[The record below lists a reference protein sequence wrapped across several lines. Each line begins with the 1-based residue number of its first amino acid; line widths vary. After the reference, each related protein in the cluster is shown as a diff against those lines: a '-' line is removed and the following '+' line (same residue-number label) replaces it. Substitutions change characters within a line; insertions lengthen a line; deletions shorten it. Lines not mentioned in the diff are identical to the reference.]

1 MSDIHTKLQCE
12 IVCDLLPLYH
22 DGVVTETTR
31 KAVAEHLDDCESC
44 MQEYRLLQAAL
55 PLQPAQSS
63 TGSKFAVFSKN
74 LKKKRIVTAFIAA
87 VLACALLAGVFYVLT
102 QVPLVSIPDSEFTV
116 HRVYRCEIDG
126 MVQFFLLYETPS
138 YGAPA
143 SCVYE
148 IRENDDG
155 SNTLVLPWRKP
166 IIAHKFSSTYVEVLT
181 TQHIV
186 RDGDLNALQ
195 LGSTV
200 IWTEAENGSDP
211 VPDYVYALLE
221 HSDSGIGYSVDI
233 TRNIFCLQ
241 FEDGR
246 IMEWDLDGN
255 LLSDTST
262 QTP

>member
-1 MSDIHTKLQCE
+1 MSDIHKKLQCE

-22 DGVVTETTR
+22 DGVVNEVTR
-31 KAVAEHLDDCESC
+31 KSVAEHLEECESC
-44 MQEYRLLQAAL
+44 TQEYRLLKNAL
-55 PLQPAQSS
+55 PLQSAQPA
-63 TGSKFAVFSKN
+63 TRSKFAAFTKK
-74 LKKKRIVTAFIAA
+74 LKIKRIITAVIAA
-87 VLACALLAGVFYVLT
+87 VLACALLAGGFYVLT
-102 QVPLVSIPDSEFTV
+102 QIPLVSIPDSEFTV

-126 MVQFFLLYETPS
+126 MEQFFLLYETPS
-138 YGAPA
+138 YGATT

-166 IIAHKFSSTYVEVLT
+166 VIARKFNNTYTEILT

-233 TRNIFCLQ
+233 TRNIFYLQ

-255 LLSDTST
+255 LLSDSAV